1 MNHKPRVS
9 ILSPCYNVEAFLP
22 QCIDSIIKQT
32 YTNLQI
38 VLIDDGSNDD
48 TWSVMQHYA
57 DNDTRIEIYHQHN
70 QGVSSTRNN
79 LLDKIKGEYVLFV
92 DSDDWIEPDTIE
104 FLITKALAHS
114 ADIVMCA
121 MVKNDDTPSS
131 DYTEKLLDQDT
142 TIKKFLFHKELSGS
156 LWNKLV
162 KSSLLHNIRFDHRIS
177 YGEDAL
183 FCWHV
188 LQRVN
193 TVVMTDRRLYHHRM
207 NENSLSHLKWTPTKK
222 GSGHLVW
229 QAITDETKTK
239 WPQYQYIAQARY
251 AMEDFWGL
259 YYASLA
265 NYPHDEHIKEL
276 QLNVRKNL
284 ALITKLRL
292 ASKNKIVAAYA
303 VSYCYTLGK
312 LLKYVAPRN

>member
-1 MNHKPRVS
+1 MDHRPLIS

-207 NENSLSHLKWTPTKK
+207 NENSLSHLNWTPTKK

-229 QAITDETKTK
+229 QTIANDTHNR
-239 WPQYQYIAQARY
+239 WPQYAHIADVNFAISDMWQLYFAR
-251 AMEDFWGL
+251 G
-259 YYASLA
+259 S
-265 NYPHDEHIKEL
+265 NYPIDDNIRAFQK
-276 QLNVRKNL
+276 NVRAHLFRICFSNIVNL
-284 ALITKLRL
+284 KKKLF
-292 ASKNKIVAAYA
+292 AIVA
-303 VSYCYTLGK
+303 SYCYGACK
-312 LLKYVAPRN
+312 IFIWK

>member
-1 MNHKPRVS
+1 MDHRPLIS

-48 TWSVMQHYA
+48 TWSVMQNYA

-92 DSDDWIEPDTIE
+92 DSDDWIEPDMVS
-104 FLITKALAHS
+104 FLVGKAMAGE
-114 ADIVMCA
+114 ADIVVCG
-121 MVKNDDTPSS
+121 MVKNDDTPKA
-131 DYTEKLLDQDT
+131 DYTEEVLDQDT
-142 TIKKFLFHKELSGS
+142 TVKKFLFHKEMSGS
-156 LWNKLV
+156 LWNKLI
-162 KSSLLHNIRFDHRIS
+162 KTSLLHGLRFDRRIS

-188 LQRVN
+188 LQRAHVI
-193 TVVMTDRRLYHHRM
+193 VFTDRQLYHYRM
-207 NENSLSHLKWTPTKK
+207 NENSLSHLNWTPEKK

-229 QAITDETKTK
+229 QAITEDTRTL
-239 WPQYQYIAQARY
+239 WPQYQHIAKTNY
-251 AMEDFWGL
+251 AISDMWQL
-259 YYASLA
+259 YYARGS
-265 NYPHDEHIKEL
+265 NYPIDDNIRML
-276 QLNVRKNL
+276 QKNVRKHLLMIFLSDIVNL
-284 ALITKLRL
+284 KKKIFAL
-292 ASKNKIVAAYA
+292 VA
-303 VSYCYTLGK
+303 SYCYTLSG
-312 LLKYVAPRN
+312 VFIR

>member
-1 MNHKPRVS
+1 MDHRPLIS

-131 DYTEKLLDQDT
+131 DYTEKLYSKDEF
-142 TIKKFLFHKELSGS
+142 IKDFLYHIKIRGQLC
-156 LWNKLV
+156 NKLV
-162 KSSLLHNIRFDHRIS
+162 KASLLVGLRFDTSVS

-183 FCWHV
+183 LCWQFLKHADKIIYSDK
-188 LQRVN
+188 Q
-193 TVVMTDRRLYHHRM
+193 LYHYRM
-207 NENSLSHLKWTPTKK
+207 VDSSLSHQSFGSKK
-222 GSGHLVW
+222 LSGHRVW
-229 QAITDETKTK
+229 TLLCEETQRLY
-239 WPQYQYIAQARY
+239 PEYIKIARARFCIETTLLLRDAGHCGY
-251 AMEDFWGL
+251 KEMEIVRML
-259 YYASLA
+259 QTS
-265 NYPHDEHIKEL
+265 IK
-276 QLNVRKNL
+276 KNL
-284 ALITKLRL
+284 HCLREVNITSQRMRIYAFL
-292 ASKNKIVAAYA
+292 ACR
-303 VSYCYTLGK
+303 SYWLAGK
-312 LLKYVAPRN
+312 L

>member
-1 MNHKPRVS
+1 MDHRPLIS

-57 DNDTRIEIYHQHN
+57 ANDTRIEIYHQHN

-131 DYTEKLLDQDT
+131 DYTEKLYSKDEF
-142 TIKKFLFHKELSGS
+142 IKDFLYHIKIRGQLC
-156 LWNKLV
+156 NKLV
-162 KSSLLHNIRFDHRIS
+162 KASLLVGLRFDTSVS

-183 FCWHV
+183 LCWQFLKHADKIIYSDK
-188 LQRVN
+188 Q
-193 TVVMTDRRLYHHRM
+193 LYHYRM
-207 NENSLSHLKWTPTKK
+207 VDSSLSHQSFGSKK
-222 GSGHLVW
+222 LSGHRVW
-229 QAITDETKTK
+229 TLLCEETQRLY
-239 WPQYQYIAQARY
+239 PEYIKIARARFCIETTLLLRDAGHCGY
-251 AMEDFWGL
+251 KEMEIVRML
-259 YYASLA
+259 QTS
-265 NYPHDEHIKEL
+265 IK
-276 QLNVRKNL
+276 KNL
-284 ALITKLRL
+284 HCLREVNITSQRMRIYAFL
-292 ASKNKIVAAYA
+292 ACR
-303 VSYCYTLGK
+303 SYWLAGK
-312 LLKYVAPRN
+312 L